1 MIGSSADGGTVTDPV
16 RYVNNIDGTLRLG
29 SGVQR
34 GETTEICRDGP
45 GRFRQAQDD
54 TVAKGNGGKRGC
66 STFEGESGAVGHRA
80 LPIREN

>member
-45 GRFRQAQDD
+45 GRFRQ
-54 TVAKGNGGKRGC
+54 
-66 STFEGESGAVGHRA
+66 STFAWLRRMKLRMTTGESTAETFGGLSQAA
-80 LPIREN
+80 LPASS